1 MRSTITGPQR
11 LQIDGKT
18 MRKKAS
24 AILFL
29 ALILCAG
36 CRNGPANGEETMAL
50 NLSSKSFA
58 AGENIPKQFTCDGE
72 DRSPELHWNEPPV
85 GTKTF
90 ALIADDPD
98 APVGTWV
105 HWVLFNLLPDTRSL
119 PEALPKKDALAGGA
133 AQGQN
138 DFGKTGYG
146 GPCPPPGKP
155 HRYFFKLYALD
166 STVTLKSGTTKSDLE
181 RAMKGHILA
190 QAELMG
196 RYGR

>member
-1 MRSTITGPQR
+1 MR
-11 LQIDGKT
+11 
-18 MRKKAS
+18 
-24 AILFL
+24 
-29 ALILCAG
+29 
-36 CRNGPANGEETMAL
+36 RNEAVSLPLGIVFCIAACGSGPAKGEKEMAL

-58 AGENIPKQFTCDGE
+58 AGETIPRQFTCDGE
-72 DRSPELHWNEPPV
+72 DQSPELHWTAPPA

-105 HWVLFNLLPDTRSL
+105 HWVLFNLPANATSL
-119 PEALPKKDALAGGA
+119 PENVPRRDSLENGA
-133 AQGQN
+133 VQGQN
-138 DFGKTGYG
+138 DFGRIGYG

-166 STVTLKSGTTKSDLE
+166 SGVNLKSNATKSDLE
-181 RAMKGHILA
+181 RAKKGHILA
-190 QAELMG
+190 QGELMG